1 MLMEKKVC
9 CVTGH
14 RTKDFLWNYKRTFCS
29 KHQEYLESMSCFI
42 DLYIRKFGYNYFIC
56 GGAIGVDTDFAE
68 IVIGLRDRVY
78 DHIKLEIAAP
88 CRDQDKKWSKKDKA
102 VYKNILEKADKVTY
116 ISERYSPDCMF
127 KRNKYMVDSSDIVFA
142 FWNKNIKKGG
152 TFNTIL
158 YARRQNKPLEL
169 FLLNDY

>member
-14 RTKDFLWNYKRTFCS
+14 RPKDFLWNYKRTFCS

-88 CRDQDKKWSKKDKA
+88 CRDQDKKWRKPFIKISLKKPTKLPIFPKDIRPTA
-102 VYKNILEKADKVTY
+102 CLNAINI
-116 ISERYSPDCMF
+116 
-127 KRNKYMVDSSDIVFA
+127 
-142 FWNKNIKKGG
+142 W
-152 TFNTIL
+152 
-158 YARRQNKPLEL
+158 
-169 FLLNDY
+169 